1 MFLFYCL
8 YINLGVQHRVQFAE
22 PVITSCVDS
31 IGTPPT
37 QEDESKETP
46 DASTSFTEACSQ
58 ASAGNSTRHQE
69 EDLKSLFGA
78 MHNTPSFDSA
88 SIGSKENNSNS
99 HAAEGA
105 ALMEMIKDGK
115 MDYDYISS
123 EAADAENNLTPQEQH
138 TNESAA
144 RSAAINLAHE
154 VESKAGFHTAAT
166 FPPQPNYAQYPPPP
180 NLSAPWPP
188 APTVIYQVSQT
199 NINVQVNQHSDT
211 NTVNQVDLS
220 KVENNSTINCVDVSN
235 ITNNNTIIR
244 DATSNT
250 INHID
255 VTKVNSNKPTNLID
269 VLTDCANSNSALL
282 TPLLDT
288 PHNQNLAKDESAKL
302 QLSSPKKSQIRFCPR
317 DGQERDHTKNIA
329 LKAMHEGGAKGRMQ
343 KQQSISAQK
352 KREQI
357 KEVRKRRDIEMRS
370 EAKANQEQHS
380 ERHSRRV
387 RSDQA
392 DDGQSKYFRVQES

>member
-1 MFLFYCL
+1 MGAVTAALTSAGVPIMDSCADL
-8 YINLGVQHRVQFAE
+8 DGLTLGGLKAMAQTAGSGLL
-22 PVITSCVDS
+22 I
-31 IGTPPT
+31 
-37 QEDESKETP
+37 
-46 DASTSFTEACSQ
+46 ASTA
-58 ASAGNSTRHQE
+58 
-69 EDLKSLFGA
+69 
-78 MHNTPSFDSA
+78 
-88 SIGSKENNSNS
+88 
-99 HAAEGA
+99 
-105 ALMEMIKDGK
+105 
-115 MDYDYISS
+115 
-123 EAADAENNLTPQEQH
+123 
-138 TNESAA
+138 
-144 RSAAINLAHE
+144 
-154 VESKAGFHTAAT
+154 
-166 FPPQPNYAQYPPPP
+166 
-180 NLSAPWPP
+180 
-188 APTVIYQVSQT
+188 
-199 NINVQVNQHSDT
+199 
-211 NTVNQVDLS
+211 
-220 KVENNSTINCVDVSN
+220 
-235 ITNNNTIIR
+235 
-244 DATSNT
+244 
-250 INHID
+250 
-255 VTKVNSNKPTNLID
+255 
-269 VLTDCANSNSALL
+269 DCANSNSALL